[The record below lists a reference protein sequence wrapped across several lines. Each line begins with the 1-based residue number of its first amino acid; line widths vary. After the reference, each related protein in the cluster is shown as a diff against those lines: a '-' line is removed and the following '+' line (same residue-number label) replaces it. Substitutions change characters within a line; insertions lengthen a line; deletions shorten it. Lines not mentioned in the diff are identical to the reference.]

1 MNLFKYVNVYVF
13 IISFLFGLFA
23 VYMFTPDNKTVI
35 VYPTHENVDLLQL
48 RDKAGNC
55 FSIHEKNVICPE
67 KSELSSIPVQ

>member
-1 MNLFKYVNVYVF
+1 MNIFKYIDVYVF

-23 VYMFTPDNKTVI
+23 VHMFTPNNKTVI

-55 FSIHEKNVICPE
+55 FSIQEKNVMCPD
-67 KSELSSIPVQ
+67 KGDLSSVPVQ

>member
-1 MNLFKYVNVYVF
+1 
-13 IISFLFGLFA
+13 
-23 VYMFTPDNKTVI
+23 MFTPDNKTVI